1 MRKNYAYLIMLLFQ
15 LTTILLSSNVYAADP
30 DESLYNAA
38 MSSITDGSYYITTN
52 VKGVKFYVT
61 TDGRLS
67 NVKVDGGLFAISK
80 SYGGQLYD
88 IGILIDPGTGS
99 HFTNT
104 SLDENK
110 AVLHPGF
117 FYLTSSY
124 NRNDWERQVFY
135 MNKEGKFAIRSC
147 NTAYDESGWN
157 DAGRTFWNWEIDDTN
172 PYILDVFPCYSYE
185 PAYVWSLEGDGNGEE
200 EPSGGIS
207 FAADDGKEGFDGEGV
222 DKLFDGDT
230 STKWCTISDYSPI
243 YAIFHSSAPIFVTG
257 YKITTTYDSDWYPE
271 RNPKSWTLYGSTA
284 SSVPGKDDSSWEV
297 IATVTNDTVLQAA
310 NFTTYTYSLP
320 ATTNKAYKNFKWVI
334 TAADDDSGMI
344 QVSEF
349 RLTYTTESGGETD
362 DNITFA
368 DANVKALCVANWDTN
383 GDGELSKAE
392 AAAVTKLGKVFYA
405 NRNIRTFDELR
416 YFISL
421 NSIEEQAFFSCSNLT
436 SVIIPVGVTSIED
449 NAFAYCN
456 ITSLSILGPVES
468 IGSYAFFCCWNL
480 ASLTIPSSV
489 TNVKLDAFAAC
500 DGLTSIVVD
509 SGNPIYDS
517 RNNCNAIVRT
527 LDNTIVL
534 GCKTTT
540 IPTSVTTIGVSA
552 FSSIPE
558 LFTIK
563 IPDNIIKIC
572 EFAFSNCDSLK
583 TVELGIGVVEIERWA
598 FRECKSLKDFY
609 CNATTPPATGDY
621 VFGNNPKVNTTATLH
636 VPSSALSTYKS
647 TTPWS
652 EFRNIVSMDEEP
664 TEIDPLLVGV
674 WKMYFGTNDYVLLTF
689 TQDGKVRYQE
699 YDGGFWQHDES
710 YSFIYSNGTLKIIDN
725 NGNEKG
731 AIEVISLT
739 STTLELRNWP
749 DRGVNTFAKQDGNG
763 EEESSGEFLGAKRI
777 FGDNLL
783 KSSTYD
789 DKTFTYYYDNK
800 GFVTQIDR
808 VKSSGSSKTYTIR
821 YDDNITVSCAEDEA
835 LWVATLNSRGFVG
848 SMLYQKSV
856 GHIKRVTFTYNDNDQ
871 LTAVD
876 YGDGDVFR
884 LTYTDGNITR
894 VTNYDEVIDYKYETS
909 TQSKIHNVGNV
920 MEFDNIFGV
929 DLDDFALLYY
939 MGALGKASKHLPLAG
954 TVSGSTITG
963 SWTTDYAGRAVQAA
977 FNDHQFTWNW
987 DDNGGEEPTDVDS
1000 LLVGVWKMYFGT
1012 NDYVL
1017 LTFSQDGKVR
1027 YQEYDSGF
1035 WQHDE
1040 SYSFIYSN
1048 GTLKIIDNIG
1058 NEKGTIEVISL
1069 SSTTLELRN
1078 WPDRGVNTFTKQDD
1092 NGEEEPSGEFL
1103 GAKRV
1108 FDENLLKSAT
1118 YNDKT
1123 FTYHYDNKGFVTQID
1138 RVKSSGSSKTYTITY
1153 ADNITVNCTD
1163 GARWTATLNSR
1174 GFVGAMEYTEDKGG
1188 VERVTFTYN
1197 DNDQLTAVDYGDG
1210 DVFRLTYT
1218 DGNIT
1223 RVTNYDKVIDYKYE
1237 TSKQSKILNVGN
1249 VMELDNIFGV
1259 DLDDFALLYY
1269 MGALGKATKHLPLA
1283 GTVSGS
1289 TITGSWTTDNAGRA
1303 VQATFSDN
1311 QFTWN
1316 WDDNGGEEPT
1326 DVDSLL
1332 VGVWKMYFGTNDYV
1346 LLTFSQ
1352 DGKVRYQEYDG
1363 GVWQHDES
1371 YSFIYSNGTIKI
1383 IDNNGNEKGTIEVIT
1398 LTSTTLELR
1407 NWPDRGVNTFTKQN
1421 GNEEESAIINGSIV
1435 GQWNMV
1441 SGSYKRYENDVLV
1454 SEENGNLPSP
1464 YHRIVFYDNGTL
1476 EFLEYSTSS
1485 NSYHEDGKG
1494 TYTIKD
1500 KKFVYGGGD
1509 WDKFVITSFDGADN
1523 MEVFFQFSEDKISTI
1538 VRKVYSV
1545 KLQRVSGGGDTPSQS
1560 DVEIDGIHYALNGSY
1575 AEVQSKKEKYRGEV
1589 IIPASVSYSGKTY
1602 SVTSIGDAA
1611 FYDCEN
1617 LNSVVIP
1624 KSVRKIGNNA
1634 FYGCKLRNV
1643 LIKCQTPP
1651 TIVGT
1656 YLFSDQTFYHTTLYI
1671 PSGTWDVYAYDD
1683 VWYKFINIRESAT
1696 SGNQLSDQQVYTM
1709 MDANT
1714 FAYSVYDPVND
1725 CISSIS
1731 SVVGI
1736 DENNPNHNWQ
1746 LIDADGGHYLYNIGA
1761 RKFVVRTRSI
1771 IGYALSDMP
1780 EPIEIN
1786 DGDKGIILGNN
1797 KASQWVLVSNNR
1809 LNVDESVTDEVT
1821 GLIKLYSNQQA
1832 DRNIYNLNGQR
1843 LSSPQKGLNII
1854 NGHKVLIK

>member
-104 SLDENK
+104 SLDVNK

-117 FYLTSSY
+117 FYLTSSH

-257 YKITTTYDSDWYPE
+257 YKITTTNDSDWYPE

-334 TAADDDSGMI
+334 TAAGDDSGMI

-416 YFISL
+416 YFTSL
-421 NSIEEQAFFSCSNLT
+421 TSIEEQAFFSCSNLT

-449 NAFAYCN
+449 NAFAYCD

-636 VPSSALSTYKS
+636 VPSSALSTYKN
-647 TTPWS
+647 TAPWN

-664 TEIDPLLVGV
+664 TEVDPLLIGV

-689 TQDGKVRYQE
+689 SQDGKVRYQE
-699 YDGGFWQHDES
+699 YDGGVWQHDEA

-731 AIEVISLT
+731 TIEVITLT

-749 DRGVNTFAKQDGNG
+749 DRGVNTFTKQDGNG

-789 DKTFTYYYDNK
+789 DKTFTYHYDNK

-808 VKSSGSSKTYTIR
+808 VKSSGSSKTYTIT
-821 YDDNITVSCAEDEA
+821 YADNITVNCTDGAR
-835 LWVATLNSRGFVG
+835 WTATLNSRGFVG
-848 SMLYQKSV
+848 AMEYTEDKGGV
-856 GHIKRVTFTYNDNDQ
+856 ERVTFTYNDNDQ

-894 VTNYDEVIDYKYETS
+894 VTNYDKVIDYKYETS
-909 TQSKIHNVGNV
+909 TQSKILNVGNV
-920 MEFDNIFGV
+920 MELDNIFGV

-1078 WPDRGVNTFTKQDD
+1078 WPDRGVNTFTKQ
-1092 NGEEEPSGEFL
+1092 
-1103 GAKRV
+1103 
-1108 FDENLLKSAT
+1108 
-1118 YNDKT
+1118 
-1123 FTYHYDNKGFVTQID
+1123 
-1138 RVKSSGSSKTYTITY
+1138 
-1153 ADNITVNCTD
+1153 
-1163 GARWTATLNSR
+1163 
-1174 GFVGAMEYTEDKGG
+1174 
-1188 VERVTFTYN
+1188 
-1197 DNDQLTAVDYGDG
+1197 
-1210 DVFRLTYT
+1210 
-1218 DGNIT
+1218 
-1223 RVTNYDKVIDYKYE
+1223 
-1237 TSKQSKILNVGN
+1237 
-1249 VMELDNIFGV
+1249 
-1259 DLDDFALLYY
+1259 
-1269 MGALGKATKHLPLA
+1269 
-1283 GTVSGS
+1283 
-1289 TITGSWTTDNAGRA
+1289 
-1303 VQATFSDN
+1303 
-1311 QFTWN
+1311 
-1316 WDDNGGEEPT
+1316 
-1326 DVDSLL
+1326 
-1332 VGVWKMYFGTNDYV
+1332 
-1346 LLTFSQ
+1346 
-1352 DGKVRYQEYDG
+1352 
-1363 GVWQHDES
+1363 
-1371 YSFIYSNGTIKI
+1371 
-1383 IDNNGNEKGTIEVIT
+1383 
-1398 LTSTTLELR
+1398 
-1407 NWPDRGVNTFTKQN
+1407 N

-1454 SEENGNLPSP
+1454 SEENGNLSSP

-1560 DVEIDGIHYALNGSY
+1560 DVEIDGIHYTLNGSY

-1624 KSVRKIGNNA
+1624 TSVRKIGNNA

-1731 SVVGI
+1731 SVGGI

>member
-1 MRKNYAYLIMLLFQ
+1 MRKNYAYLFMLLFQ
-15 LTTILLSSNVYAADP
+15 LTTIFLSSNVYAADP
-30 DESLYNAA
+30 DESFYNAA
-38 MSSITDGSYYITTN
+38 MSAITDGSYYITTN

-67 NVKVDGGLFAISK
+67 DFKGDGGLFAISK

-88 IGILIDPGTGS
+88 VGILIDPGTGS
-99 HFTNT
+99 NFTNT

-117 FYLTSSY
+117 FYLTSSH

-135 MNKEGKFAIRSC
+135 MNKEGKFAIRTC
-147 NTAYDESGWN
+147 NTTYGESGWN
-157 DAGRTFWNWEIDDTN
+157 DAGRTFWNWELDDLK
-172 PYILDVFPCYSYE
+172 PYIQDVVPCYSYE
-185 PAYVWSLEGDGNGEE
+185 PAYVWSLEGEGNGDE

-207 FAADDGKEGFDGEGV
+207 FVADDGKEGFDGEGV

-257 YKITTTYDSDWYPE
+257 YKITTTNDSDWYPE

-334 TAADDDSGMI
+334 TAAGDDSGMI

-362 DNITFA
+362 ENITFA

-383 GDGELSKAE
+383 GDGELSTTE
-392 AAAVTKLGKVFYA
+392 AAKVKSLGKVFYA

-416 YFISL
+416 YFTSL
-421 NSIEEQAFFSCSNLT
+421 TSIEEQAFFSCSNLT

-449 NAFAYCN
+449 NAFAYCD
-456 ITSLSILGPVES
+456 ITSLSIIGPVES

-489 TNVKLDAFAAC
+489 TNVKPDAFAAC

-509 SGNPIYDS
+509 SGNPVYDS

-540 IPTSVTTIGVSA
+540 IPTSVTIIGVSA

-583 TVELGIGVVEIERWA
+583 TVELGTGVVEIERWA

-609 CNATTPPATGDY
+609 CNATTPPATGDN
-621 VFGNNPKVNTTATLH
+621 VFGNNPKVNSTATLH

-674 WKMYFGTNDYVLLTF
+674 WKMYFGTDDYVLLTF
-689 TQDGKVRYQE
+689 SQDGKVRYQE
-699 YDGGFWQHDES
+699 YDGGVWQHDEA

-731 AIEVISLT
+731 TIEVISLT

-749 DRGVNTFAKQDGNG
+749 DRGVNTFTKQDGNG

-848 SMLYQKSV
+848 SMSYQKSV
-856 GHIKRVTFTYNDNDQ
+856 GHIKSVTFTYNDNDQ

-909 TQSKIHNVGNV
+909 TQSKIQNVGNV

-939 MGALGKASKHLPLAG
+939 MGALGKATKHLPLAG

-987 DDNGGEEPTDVDS
+987 DGNGGEEPTDVDS

-1078 WPDRGVNTFTKQDD
+1078 WPDRGVNTFTKQ
-1092 NGEEEPSGEFL
+1092 
-1103 GAKRV
+1103 
-1108 FDENLLKSAT
+1108 
-1118 YNDKT
+1118 
-1123 FTYHYDNKGFVTQID
+1123 
-1138 RVKSSGSSKTYTITY
+1138 
-1153 ADNITVNCTD
+1153 
-1163 GARWTATLNSR
+1163 
-1174 GFVGAMEYTEDKGG
+1174 
-1188 VERVTFTYN
+1188 
-1197 DNDQLTAVDYGDG
+1197 
-1210 DVFRLTYT
+1210 
-1218 DGNIT
+1218 
-1223 RVTNYDKVIDYKYE
+1223 
-1237 TSKQSKILNVGN
+1237 
-1249 VMELDNIFGV
+1249 
-1259 DLDDFALLYY
+1259 
-1269 MGALGKATKHLPLA
+1269 
-1283 GTVSGS
+1283 
-1289 TITGSWTTDNAGRA
+1289 
-1303 VQATFSDN
+1303 
-1311 QFTWN
+1311 
-1316 WDDNGGEEPT
+1316 
-1326 DVDSLL
+1326 
-1332 VGVWKMYFGTNDYV
+1332 
-1346 LLTFSQ
+1346 
-1352 DGKVRYQEYDG
+1352 
-1363 GVWQHDES
+1363 
-1371 YSFIYSNGTIKI
+1371 
-1383 IDNNGNEKGTIEVIT
+1383 
-1398 LTSTTLELR
+1398 
-1407 NWPDRGVNTFTKQN
+1407 N
-1421 GNEEESAIINGSIV
+1421 GNEEESATIINGSIV

-1500 KKFVYGGGD
+1500 KKFVYGSGD

-1560 DVEIDGIHYALNGSY
+1560 DVEIDGIHYALNGTY
-1575 AEVQSKKEKYRGEV
+1575 AEVQSRKEKYRGEV
-1589 IIPASVSYSGKTY
+1589 IIPASVSYNGKTY

-1624 KSVRKIGNNA
+1624 TSVRKIGNNA

-1671 PSGTWDVYAYDD
+1671 PSGTWDAYAYDD

-1731 SVVGI
+1731 SVGGI

>member
-1 MRKNYAYLIMLLFQ
+1 MLLFQ

-104 SLDENK
+104 SLDVNN

-117 FYLTSSY
+117 FYLTSSH

-147 NTAYDESGWN
+147 NTAYGESGWN

-185 PAYVWSLEGDGNGEE
+185 PAYVWILEGDGNGEE

-257 YKITTTYDSDWYPE
+257 YKITTTNDSDWYPE

-334 TAADDDSGMI
+334 TAAGDDSGMI

-436 SVIIPVGVTSIED
+436 SVIIPMGVTSIED

-509 SGNPIYDS
+509 SGNPVYDS
-517 RNNCNAIVRT
+517 RNNCNAVVRT

-689 TQDGKVRYQE
+689 
-699 YDGGFWQHDES
+699 
-710 YSFIYSNGTLKIIDN
+710 
-725 NGNEKG
+725 
-731 AIEVISLT
+731 
-739 STTLELRNWP
+739 
-749 DRGVNTFAKQDGNG
+749 
-763 EEESSGEFLGAKRI
+763 
-777 FGDNLL
+777 
-783 KSSTYD
+783 
-789 DKTFTYYYDNK
+789 
-800 GFVTQIDR
+800 
-808 VKSSGSSKTYTIR
+808 
-821 YDDNITVSCAEDEA
+821 
-835 LWVATLNSRGFVG
+835 
-848 SMLYQKSV
+848 
-856 GHIKRVTFTYNDNDQ
+856 
-871 LTAVD
+871 
-876 YGDGDVFR
+876 
-884 LTYTDGNITR
+884 
-894 VTNYDEVIDYKYETS
+894 
-909 TQSKIHNVGNV
+909 
-920 MEFDNIFGV
+920 
-929 DLDDFALLYY
+929 
-939 MGALGKASKHLPLAG
+939 
-954 TVSGSTITG
+954 
-963 SWTTDYAGRAVQAA
+963 
-977 FNDHQFTWNW
+977 
-987 DDNGGEEPTDVDS
+987 
-1000 LLVGVWKMYFGT
+1000 
-1012 NDYVL
+1012 
-1017 LTFSQDGKVR
+1017 
-1027 YQEYDSGF
+1027 
-1035 WQHDE
+1035 
-1040 SYSFIYSN
+1040 
-1048 GTLKIIDNIG
+1048 
-1058 NEKGTIEVISL
+1058 
-1069 SSTTLELRN
+1069 
-1078 WPDRGVNTFTKQDD
+1078 
-1092 NGEEEPSGEFL
+1092 
-1103 GAKRV
+1103 
-1108 FDENLLKSAT
+1108 
-1118 YNDKT
+1118 
-1123 FTYHYDNKGFVTQID
+1123 
-1138 RVKSSGSSKTYTITY
+1138 
-1153 ADNITVNCTD
+1153 
-1163 GARWTATLNSR
+1163 
-1174 GFVGAMEYTEDKGG
+1174 
-1188 VERVTFTYN
+1188 
-1197 DNDQLTAVDYGDG
+1197 
-1210 DVFRLTYT
+1210 
-1218 DGNIT
+1218 
-1223 RVTNYDKVIDYKYE
+1223 
-1237 TSKQSKILNVGN
+1237 
-1249 VMELDNIFGV
+1249 
-1259 DLDDFALLYY
+1259 
-1269 MGALGKATKHLPLA
+1269 
-1283 GTVSGS
+1283 
-1289 TITGSWTTDNAGRA
+1289 
-1303 VQATFSDN
+1303 
-1311 QFTWN
+1311 
-1316 WDDNGGEEPT
+1316 
-1326 DVDSLL
+1326 
-1332 VGVWKMYFGTNDYV
+1332 
-1346 LLTFSQ
+1346 SQ

-1363 GVWQHDES
+1363 GVWQHDEA
-1371 YSFIYSNGTIKI
+1371 YSFIYSNGTLKI

-1454 SEENGNLPSP
+1454 SEENGNLSSP

-1560 DVEIDGIHYALNGSY
+1560 DVEIDGIHYTLNGSY

-1624 KSVRKIGNNA
+1624 TSVRKIGNNA

-1731 SVVGI
+1731 SVGGI